1 MNDVNDEMQ
10 QQMGLSLLLP
20 RVDRIYAL
28 MPMPK
33 KGLNLSFLGEMSCS
47 KLVVFCHFHFY
58 FLAACSHW

>member
-1 MNDVNDEMQ
+1 MVEGFWRLARIVAALAKGMVVGVSGDDDEMQ

-33 KGLNLSFLGEMSCS
+33 KGLNLSFL
-47 KLVVFCHFHFY
+47 
-58 FLAACSHW
+58 